1 MVFLYHAQVRWGA
14 SFFEA
19 ASSDKSN
26 SQARYH
32 ASYDHKRQGA
42 TSLFSDFDLASG
54 FMLACTKPIARIW
67 HVRTPA
73 TKSEKYT
80 QYLYTT
86 GSKLSGRFCR
96 SAPECRMHPDDAGV
110 YCLLLLSYWLALAR
124 CRRQTRSC
132 RTAIWKYI
140 AGYTGIHDHTLLLYF
155 AAEHQTAHCEQ
166 G

>member
-1 MVFLYHAQVRWGA
+1 VGRF
-14 SFFEA
+14 FFEA

-32 ASYDHKRQGA
+32 ASYDHKHPGA

-54 FMLACTKPIARIW
+54 CMLACTKPIARIW

-86 GSKLSGRFCR
+86 GSKLSGRFVEVLQNV
-96 SAPECRMHPDDAGV
+96 ECIRMMQEFIAF
-110 YCLLLLSYWLALAR
+110 CF
-124 CRRQTRSC
+124 C
-132 RTAIWKYI
+132 RT
-140 AGYTGIHDHTLLLYF
+140 G
-155 AAEHQTAHCEQ
+155 
-166 G
+166 